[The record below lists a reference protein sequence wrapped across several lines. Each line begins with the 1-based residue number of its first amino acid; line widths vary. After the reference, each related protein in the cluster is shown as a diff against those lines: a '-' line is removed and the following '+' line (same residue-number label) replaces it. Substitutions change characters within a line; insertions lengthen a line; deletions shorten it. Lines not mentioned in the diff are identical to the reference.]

1 MQELVSVRARV
12 GAFPWLTASDFN
24 VIRSHQEKWGKSGFS
39 CYELEF
45 VDCINRLEI
54 EDLAFTGLF
63 HTWSNK
69 QVGENFVSK
78 KLDRVHG

>member
-24 VIRSHQEKWGKSGFS
+24 VIRSHQEK
-39 CYELEF
+39 LEF